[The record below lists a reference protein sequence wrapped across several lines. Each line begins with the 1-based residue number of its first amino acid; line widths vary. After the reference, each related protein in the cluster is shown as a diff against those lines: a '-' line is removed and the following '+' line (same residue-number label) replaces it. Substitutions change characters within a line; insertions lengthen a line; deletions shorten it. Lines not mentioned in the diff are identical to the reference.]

1 MSKLFR
7 GRKGFTLVEL
17 LVVIAII
24 GILAAIL
31 LPALAKARE
40 TARRAAC
47 VNNLKQLGLI
57 IGLYS
62 TENKNK
68 YPPLENRDKFF
79 MFDANSMYPEY
90 LSDAAILACPSDPEY
105 DPDTNFR
112 LTAQANIS
120 DHSWG
125 ADTRSFAAG
134 TVHPDCIGPL
144 SYVYVGSLI
153 MTNSEMLGGFSA
165 ITILGRALAISNSQ
179 TDGWRDR
186 NMNIASFGMTQSG
199 NAGGYMI
206 YRLGANVD
214 RFLITD
220 INTIITGKETGAS
233 TVPLMW
239 DQISTLITE
248 FSHVP
253 AGQNVLY
260 LDGHVEFY
268 RYEKRSEQFPL
279 SPLYA
284 AINGATEAKDY
295 TYCPQ

>member
-57 IGLYS
+57 LGLYS
-62 TENKNK
+62 TENKQK
-68 YPPLENRDKFF
+68 YPPLATRAHSFL
-79 MFDANSMYPEY
+79 FDGFAMYPEY
-90 LSDAAILACPSDPEY
+90 LSDAAILACPSDPET
-105 DPDTNFR
+105 DPDSNFR
-112 LTAQANIS
+112 LLSSQNLS
-120 DHSWG
+120 DGSWG
-125 ADTRSFAAG
+125 ANTQSFSTG
-134 TVHPDCIGPL
+134 TVHPWCIDPL
-144 SYVYVGSLI
+144 SYTYVSYMI
-153 MTNSEMLGGFSA
+153 MTDSETAAGLSMYSWVETQLP
-165 ITILGRALAISNSQ
+165 ISDPVTN
-179 TDGWRDR
+179 GWRDR
-186 NMNIASFGMTQSG
+186 NGNAASFNMTGSG
-199 NAGGYMI
+199 AVGKNTI

-214 RFLITD
+214 RFLISD
-220 INTIITGKETGAS
+220 INVIITGLEVGAS
-233 TVPLMW
+233 TVPIMW
-239 DQISTLITE
+239 DQISTDITE

-260 LDGHVEFY
+260 LDGHVEFH
-268 RYEKRSEQFPL
+268 RYEKGSTLFPV

-284 AINGATEAKDY
+284 AINGGVEAKDLA
-295 TYCPQ
+295 YCP

>member
-57 IGLYS
+57 LGLYA
-62 TENKNK
+62 TENKQK
-68 YPPLENRDKFF
+68 FPPFSTRAHSFI
-79 MFDANSMYPEY
+79 FDTFAMYPEY
-90 LSDAAILACPSDPEY
+90 LSDAAILACPSDPET
-105 DPDTNFR
+105 DPDANFR
-112 LTAQANIS
+112 LLSSQSLS
-120 DHSWG
+120 DGSWG
-125 ADTRSFAAG
+125 ATSQTFSAE
-134 TVHPDCIGPL
+134 TVHPWCIDPL
-144 SYVYVGSLI
+144 SYVYVGYML
-153 MTNSEMLGGFSA
+153 MTDSE
-165 ITILGRALAISNSQ
+165 TLAGLSMYTWVETQLPVSDPV
-179 TDGWRDR
+179 TDGWRNR
-186 NMNIASFGMTQSG
+186 NGNAASFNMTGSG
-199 NAGGYMI
+199 AVGKNTI

-214 RFLITD
+214 RFLISD
-220 INTIITGKETGAS
+220 INVIITGLEVGAS
-233 TVPLMW
+233 TVPIMW
-239 DQISTLITE
+239 DQISTDITE

-260 LDGHVEFY
+260 LDGHVEFM
-268 RYEKRSEQFPL
+268 RYEKGSTKFPT

-284 AINGATEAKDY
+284 AINGGVEARELA
-295 TYCPQ
+295 YCP

>member
-68 YPPLENRDKFF
+68 YPPLENRASTF
-79 MFDANSMYPEY
+79 MFDANAMYPEY
-90 LSDAAILACPSDPEY
+90 LSDAAILICPSDPEA

-112 LTAQANIS
+112 LTVGTSLS
-120 DHSWG
+120 DHSWN
-125 ADTRSFAAG
+125 ADSQSFDAG
-134 TVHPDCIGPL
+134 VVHPDCIDPL
-144 SYVYVGSLI
+144 SYVYTGFLI
-153 MTNSEMLGGFSA
+153 MTNSEMLGGFAA
-165 ITILGRALAISNSQ
+165 INTISEYLAISNPAS
-179 TDGWRDR
+179 DGWRDR
-186 NMNIASFGMTQSG
+186 NANLASFGMTQSG
-199 NAGGYMI
+199 NTGGHMV

-220 INTIITGKETGAS
+220 INIIITGKETGAS

-268 RYEKRSEQFPL
+268 RYEKGSELFPL

-284 AINGATEAKDY
+284 AINGDVEAKEY
-295 TYCPQ
+295 TYCP

>member
-1 MSKLFR
+1 MNKVFR

-57 IGLYS
+57 LGLYS

-68 YPPLENRDKFF
+68 FPPVSSRAHSF
-79 MFDANSMYPEY
+79 MFDAFSMYPEY
-90 LSDAAILACPSDPEY
+90 LSDAAILACPSDPET
-105 DPDTNFR
+105 DSEVNFR
-112 LTAQANIS
+112 LTAAQTLS
-120 DHSWG
+120 DGSWG
-125 ADTRSFAAG
+125 SNARAFNAG
-134 TVHPDCIGPL
+134 VVHPWCIDPL
-144 SYVYVGSLI
+144 SYVYTGWMLN
-153 MTNSEMLGGFSA
+153 TNSEMIGG
-165 ITILGRALAISNSQ
+165 LAAYTWVETVLPISNPV
-179 TDGWRDR
+179 TNGWRDR
-186 NMNIASFGMTQSG
+186 NHNMASFGMSGSG
-199 NAGGYMI
+199 NTGKDNI

-214 RFLITD
+214 RFLISD
-220 INTIITGKETGAS
+220 INVIITGLEVGAS
-233 TVPLMW
+233 TVAVMW
-239 DQISTLITE
+239 DQISTDINE

-260 LDGHVEFY
+260 LDGHVVFH
-268 RYEKRSEQFPL
+268 RYEKGSTVFPV

-284 AINGATEAKDY
+284 AVNGGVDAKVLD
-295 TYCPQ
+295 YCP

>member
-57 IGLYS
+57 LGLYA

-68 YPPLENRDKFF
+68 FPPPATRTGTF
-79 MFDANSMYPEY
+79 MFDGFAMYPEY
-90 LSDAAILACPSDPEY
+90 LSDAAILACPSDPET
-105 DPDTNFR
+105 DPDSNFR
-112 LTAQANIS
+112 LTSNQTLS
-120 DHSWG
+120 DGSWG
-125 ADTRSFAAG
+125 AHGQYFQAG
-134 TVHPDCIGPL
+134 TVHPWCIDTL
-144 SYVYVGSLI
+144 SYVYTGFMQLSD
-153 MTNSEMLGGFSA
+153 SESISG
-165 ITILGRALAISNSQ
+165 LAAYSWTDTQLPISDPV

-186 NMNIASFGMTQSG
+186 NGNAASFGFTGSG
-199 NAGGYMI
+199 AVGKSTI

-214 RFLITD
+214 RFLISD
-220 INTIITGKETGAS
+220 INVIITGNEVGAS
-233 TVPLMW
+233 TVPVMW
-239 DQISTLITE
+239 DQISTDITE

-253 AGQNVLY
+253 AGQNILY
-260 LDGHVEFY
+260 LDGHVSFV
-268 RYEKRSEQFPL
+268 RYEKGSTKYPA

-284 AINGATEAKDY
+284 ALNGGIDPKELD
-295 TYCPQ
+295 YCP